1 VIRRSDA
8 ALYHAVQRSPCH
20 FFSRCCAGWEQP
32 ILASTIQ
39 PPRNVVLGL
48 EMLAEVLEQLLNQTD
63 FRISF
68 SMPRPKIRVNDSRR
82 APFFS

>member
-1 VIRRSDA
+1 
-8 ALYHAVQRSPCH
+8 
-20 FFSRCCAGWEQP
+20 
-32 ILASTIQ
+32 
-39 PPRNVVLGL
+39 
-48 EMLAEVLEQLLNQTD
+48 MLAEVLEQLLNQTD